1 MSTIISLDTYRE
13 RKKTE
18 ELSQLASSRGVVY
31 ISDADIWSKD
41 YENFEDLLF
50 AILKL
55 KSILDNNLPFNEEWK
70 YYLLNLLENAYLS
83 HEPGRKE
90 AMVDSART
98 LKGYLVEETN
108 VVNRR
113 EMGIGLVILELICKA
128 NKQRNALPPR
138 NPLSL

>member
-1 MSTIISLDTYRE
+1 MSTIISLDEHRE
-13 RKKTE
+13 RKRNQ
-18 ELSQLASSRGVVY
+18 ELSQLALSRGVAYV
-31 ISDADIWSKD
+31 SDSDIWSKD
-41 YENFEDLLF
+41 YEDFDDLVF
-50 AILKL
+50 AIIKL
-55 KSILDNNLPFNEEWK
+55 KNILDNNLPFNEEWK

-83 HEPGRKE
+83 HESGRKE
-90 AMVDSART
+90 ALVEAAYT

-128 NKQRNALPPR
+128 NKQRNVSPPR